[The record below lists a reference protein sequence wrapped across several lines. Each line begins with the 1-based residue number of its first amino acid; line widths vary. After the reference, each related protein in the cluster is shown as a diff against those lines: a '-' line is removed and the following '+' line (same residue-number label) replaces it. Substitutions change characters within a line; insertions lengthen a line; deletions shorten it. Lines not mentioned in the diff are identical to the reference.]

1 MPVSKNSW
9 LPTFQEFVKGK
20 YKVKEKPFAGI
31 DITKID
37 NFFNTMITEPNIV
50 ENRQKRPSFKD
61 DFIKH
66 FNRQANS
73 KNSIINNL
81 NNNNNR
87 SKNTSPSMARNFTD
101 DQVSQ
106 IESTTYIEHDKQ
118 FIKLIQPNR
127 AIRSKSAINPNMN
140 FKKSQ

>member
-1 MPVSKNSW
+1 M
-9 LPTFQEFVKGK
+9 PTFEEFVKGK

-37 NFFNTMITEPNIV
+37 NFFNTMMVTEPNII
-50 ENRQKRPSFKD
+50 ENREKRPSFKD

-81 NNNNNR
+81 NNNNNNR
-87 SKNTSPSMARNFTD
+87 SKNNSPSMARNFTD

-106 IESTTYIEHDKQ
+106 IESATYIEHDKEL
-118 FIKLIQPNR
+118 IKLIQPNNR

-140 FKKSQ
+140 FKKS